1 MGATPVTKC
10 VTILAVFNADCFTI
24 LPDFCRFI
32 FPTLL
37 TFTSAW
43 QTVFPHS
50 RAHGLKT
57 SLPPQGQR
65 PQRPIAFS

>member
-1 MGATPVTKC
+1 MGATPDTKC

-43 QTVFPHS
+43 QTVFPRS
-50 RAHGLKT
+50 RAHGLKSASTGTET
-57 SLPPQGQR
+57 SETYCIQLR
-65 PQRPIAFS
+65 